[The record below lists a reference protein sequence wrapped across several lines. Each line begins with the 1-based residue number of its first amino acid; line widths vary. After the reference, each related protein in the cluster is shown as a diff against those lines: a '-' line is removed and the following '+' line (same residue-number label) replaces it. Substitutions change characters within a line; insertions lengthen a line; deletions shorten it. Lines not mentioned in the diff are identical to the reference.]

1 MSPRSA
7 RNFFGTNKVQ
17 ATKPELA
24 QTQLNSVR
32 QSGCQASVL
41 ISGTVLLLLLAH
53 PIWSFSAAG
62 QTATKETARPPALTL
77 APADPSK
84 LAPTQPHL
92 TFDLR
97 ADTVR
102 DQHVKPVPAGSP
114 GFPGRPRPRPFSY
127 FSGLAPHYY
136 SFNPHSTPNPLVVT
150 VNGKPVLLDDF
161 RDDPVGELP
170 LAEVGAW
177 TGIRGDV
184 RIIDRDARGKRIDHR
199 LELRP
204 NGTNAARL
212 HLLPAPVTTRGDVIR
227 FTVRTYIPF
236 APIQADSGHS
246 LYELSAYASAD
257 QTGIPSAVLFQGVVR
272 ADGKVYWF
280 DGVNYQLSR
289 TVVPLGHWQQWDV
302 QYTVGAGVWSWLVDG
317 IGDRSLGINSGQPET
332 GVGSLEFAV
341 NPQPR
346 ALVRHDRS
354 DDDEVGTGGGGSQ
367 RNSSVHKPQ
376 FDFDPTPPTAV
387 AFAADTP
394 DAGFQTGKPDANSA
408 PARGSAKKI
417 GGAQD
422 PDEILSSGGS
432 GKAGLSGEGDRP
444 EAEYPVFA
452 TNPTFAYSPFDFE
465 PPGAG
470 GGLSPVFSSGGGGSK
485 PDIGVPEP
493 RTFSLLALGV
503 GLSCWTLWRRRV
515 R

>member
-1 MSPRSA
+1 M
-7 RNFFGTNKVQ
+7 VQ
-17 ATKPELA
+17 ATKFELA

-32 QSGCQASVL
+32 QSGCKARGL
-41 ISGTVLLLLLAH
+41 ISGIVLVLLLAH
-53 PIWSFSAAG
+53 PVWSVGARG
-62 QTATKETARPPALTL
+62 QTVTNETARPPALTL
-77 APADPSK
+77 APATPTA

-97 ADTVR
+97 ADTAR
-102 DQHVKPVPAGSP
+102 DTHVKPKPAGSP
-114 GFPGRPRPRPFSY
+114 GIPGRPRPRPFSY

-150 VNGKPVLLDDF
+150 VNGRPVLLDDF

-184 RIIDRDARGKRIDHR
+184 RIIDRDAHGRRIDHR

-204 NGTNAARL
+204 DGTNAARL
-212 HLLPAPVTTRGDVIR
+212 HLLPAPVMVRGDVIR
-227 FTVRTYIPF
+227 FTVRTYIPA
-236 APIQADSGHS
+236 APIQADPGHP
-246 LYELSAYASAD
+246 LYELSAYTCAA
-257 QTGIPSAVLFQGVVR
+257 QTGVPSAVLFQGVVR

-280 DGVNYQLSR
+280 DGVSYRPSR

-317 IGDRSLGINSGQPET
+317 IGDRSLGLNSGQPET
-332 GVGSLEFAV
+332 GVGSLEFSV
-341 NPQPR
+341 HPQPR
-346 ALVRHDRS
+346 ALVRHDRPH
-354 DDDEVGTGGGGSQ
+354 DDAMGAGGGGSQ
-367 RNSSVHKPQ
+367 RDSNIHKPS
-376 FDFDPTPPTAV
+376 FDFAPTAPTAV
-387 AFAADTP
+387 AFAADSP
-394 DAGFQTGKPDANSA
+394 DAEFQTGKPDGNSV
-408 PARGSAKKI
+408 PTRGSAKRT
-417 GGAQD
+417 GGTQE

-432 GKAGLSGEGDRP
+432 GKAGLSGEADRP
-444 EAEYPVFA
+444 EVEYPVFA
-452 TNPTFAYSPFDFE
+452 TNPTFSYSPFDFE
-465 PPGAG
+465 PS
-470 GGLSPVFSSGGGGSK
+470 GLGSPSAVFSSGGGGGK

-493 RTFSLLALGV
+493 RTLSLLALGV